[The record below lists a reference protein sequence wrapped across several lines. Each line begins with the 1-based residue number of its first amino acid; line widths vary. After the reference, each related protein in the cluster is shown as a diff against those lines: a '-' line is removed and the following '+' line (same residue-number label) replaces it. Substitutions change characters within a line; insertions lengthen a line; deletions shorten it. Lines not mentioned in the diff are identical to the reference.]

1 MGSPGIGGNHP
12 SDNRDDGRKCCG
24 SSYISASNQ
33 ARLALPQA
41 PQTTRATLFSG
52 VASNQNCLEIR
63 GSGRRNKDRFNSHCR
78 EQSGV
83 GFSSMG
89 PLPRRPWS
97 AFQARKVL
105 KEDSLTIVSIV
116 RNVDTVVEFPII
128 GKDAA
133 VASSHCLVIS
143 LEENYNIINL
153 H

>member
-1 MGSPGIGGNHP
+1 MRAALLSGFP
-12 SDNRDDGRKCCG
+12 SKR
-24 SSYISASNQ
+24 
-33 ARLALPQA
+33 
-41 PQTTRATLFSG
+41 
-52 VASNQNCLEIR
+52 NCLEIR
-63 GSGRRNKDRFNSHCR
+63 RRGRRYNDRVNSHCR